1 MDAADGFLP
10 SPLGAAGPCCR
21 EKQPWQ
27 KQGSLRQP
35 SARLRSLIKSLAA
48 FRSCGWHLALP
59 CRLARCSAGVTL
71 ADIWP
76 PKFQVAG
83 IALDITMNSTNS
95 KSRLEEDSLVFFPHP
110 FFFFFLASLW
120 GRVLLFLQSG
130 HPNSGPAMPRAML
143 SGGTRLQ
150 DAARGWWQAGL
161 AGAERPA
168 DVFSQNAKSKHR
180 KP

>member
-35 SARLRSLIKSLAA
+35 SARLQSLIKSLAA

-110 FFFFFLASLW
+110 FFFFF
-120 GRVLLFLQSG
+120 
-130 HPNSGPAMPRAML
+130 
-143 SGGTRLQ
+143 
-150 DAARGWWQAGL
+150 WQAYGVGCCFSCSQGTQIRGQPCPGRCCR
-161 AGAERPA
+161 GAPGCRM
-168 DVFSQNAKSKHR
+168 QR
-180 KP
+180 GGGGRLG

>member
-110 FFFFFLASLW
+110 FFFFFFGKLMGSGVAFPAVRAPKFGASHAQ
-120 GRVLLFLQSG
+120 GDAVGG
-130 HPNSGPAMPRAML
+130 HP
-143 SGGTRLQ
+143 
-150 DAARGWWQAGL
+150 AAGRSEGVVAGWVSRC
-161 AGAERPA
+161 GASCRCFQPER
-168 DVFSQNAKSKHR
+168 
-180 KP
+180 